1 MATELGHNIKVIDK
15 PDRILIVISK
25 DAKLQKTATG
35 NSKIVAR
42 TNKFE
47 GVGDISGDKFSNSEL
62 GLNLLLTVRPKKA
75 VKKKKPRLD
84 DDDDGD

>member
-1 MATELGHNIKVIDK
+1 MATKLGTNIKVIDK
-15 PDRILIVISK
+15 EDRILIIISK
-25 DAKLQKTATG
+25 DAKLQKTASG

-47 GVGDISGDKFSNSEL
+47 SIGDISGDKFANSEL

-75 VKKKKPRLD
+75 VKKKKARLD
-84 DDDDGD
+84 DDDDA